1 MFYSQSRT
9 VAPSILL
16 MFIFIFDHRVGT
28 PKTPDLIAAIHTH

>member
-16 MFIFIFDHRVGT
+16 MFIFIFDHTVGT